1 MFRLRA
7 NSAAQLQ
14 QFARSLSFDGSFDLC
29 DRLKPGTRSNTA
41 ATADSRDASHVQQRR
56 RESRIG
62 GKPKN
67 FSRSFNRLREKTV
80 GSKNAKIKTCVA
92 PSYPHPSGRMFVR
105 MTRTRTRTYGV
116 IDPSSRQPLL
126 AAMLRAFCWLLSNVV
141 SMLATIF
148 NRTTRDWHTDDA
160 HENQFPTPSDLH
172 NKETSQAEPTGL
184 STGSGP
190 RAASPAKAGV
200 QTPHS
205 VRTRNPSA
213 PRALT
218 GPPPSRGTRLA
229 TPMLALSPLI
239 PTNVGIQGRTRTLSR
254 LAASIVH
261 TRRTRSRIPTPHP
274 ERVEGRRNERVM
286 LRKIGLT

>member
-1 MFRLRA
+1 MFE
-7 NSAAQLQ
+7 
-14 QFARSLSFDGSFDLC
+14 
-29 DRLKPGTRSNTA
+29 P
-41 ATADSRDASHVQQRR
+41 
-56 RESRIG
+56 
-62 GKPKN
+62 
-67 FSRSFNRLREKTV
+67 
-80 GSKNAKIKTCVA
+80 
-92 PSYPHPSGRMFVR
+92 
-105 MTRTRTRTYGV
+105 MTRTQTRTYGV

-126 AAMLRAFCWLLSNVV
+126 AAMLRAFCWLVSNVV
-141 SMLATIF
+141 SMLAPIF
-148 NRTTRDWHTDDA
+148 NRHTRDWHTDDA
-160 HENQFPTPSDLH
+160 QDDQLPTPNDLTE
-172 NKETSQAEPTGL
+172 ETRQAEPTGL

-190 RAASPAKAGV
+190 SAASPAKAGV
-200 QTPHS
+200 QTPHE

-286 LRKIGLT
+286 LRKISLI